1 MTVPRLRKKS
11 VIFNNTLLVMSIFG
25 NSPSMTKKFAG
36 DTHIDNLLKMTNDVM
51 TKLKKEVS

>member
-25 NSPSMTKKFAG
+25 NNQSMTKNFAG

>member
-1 MTVPRLRKKS
+1 
-11 VIFNNTLLVMSIFG
+11 MSIFG
-25 NSPSMTKKFAG
+25 NNQSMTKNFAG